1 MEGDKKNL
9 KQKMM
14 SSGTKRKE
22 AVTFMKENSTLNQD
36 QNLTIF
42 HVKLWNSLCFEVK
55 KINNSY
61 LLNVFFHASEE
72 VYNILV
78 T

>member
-22 AVTFMKENSTLNQD
+22 AIMGKMGVIKGFKRDKT
-36 QNLTIF
+36 
-42 HVKLWNSLCFEVK
+42 K
-55 KINNSY
+55 K
-61 LLNVFFHASEE
+61 
-72 VYNILV
+72 
-78 T
+78 